1 VKYLVAN
8 FLVHAPS
15 SGLQNSFTS
24 ALSLHHVSINGLQ
37 PKSVGDTK
45 IIPHLETVAGDALL
59 RFSTSN
65 TILQFSDIGIL
76 SAFAKVRILL
86 SSNTVLRF
94 SIQIASTGPSQI
106 IQEMCLFYLL
116 LHFFQIWENTP
127 GIQSF
132 VTKFIIP
139 YIS

>member
-1 VKYLVAN
+1 MKYFWSN
-8 FLVHAPS
+8 FLVQAPS
-15 SGLQNSFTS
+15 SGLHYSLSS
-24 ALSLHHVSINGLQ
+24 ALSLHHVSIRGLH
-37 PKSVGDTK
+37 PRFDGEMK
-45 IIPHLETVAGDALL
+45 IIPVLDTVAGEALL
-59 RFSTSN
+59 RFSTSK

-86 SSNTVLRF
+86 SSKTVFRF

-116 LHFFQIWENTP
+116 LHFFQIWEKTP
-127 GIQSF
+127 GIQSL
-132 VTKFIIP
+132 VTMFIIP